1 MVLLYRLYS
10 QINDQTS
17 LPASAKRVVG
27 DYWWRDPAILQK
39 GGGELLESVM
49 VYGPLNA
56 YAPVSDTAAWGKPVS
71 YCLPAIFMLTVE
83 TRLPR

>member
-1 MVLLYRLYS
+1 MVLLYWLYS
-10 QINDQTS
+10 QMNDQTS

-49 VYGPLNA
+49 VYDPLTA
-56 YAPVSDTAAWGKPVS
+56 YATVSDAAAWGNPVS
-71 YCLPAIFMLTVE
+71 YRLPAIFMLTVE
-83 TRLPR
+83 TKLPR